1 VFLLAYPAASRG
13 EYALGRIQAGNAAAG
28 VCVAGPG
35 HCSAEWMRAAMK
47 RILIVDDESF
57 LLDGLEKALKT
68 DSTDVMTVET
78 GNSALQ
84 EIAASPYQLCFLD
97 LFLPD
102 VNGVDVLKKIKEFS
116 PKTKVI
122 VMTAGVVTQSMQEN
136 IEKDAYMFITKPF
149 DLLQVKMLTRRIL
162 EETA

>member
-1 VFLLAYPAASRG
+1 
-13 EYALGRIQAGNAAAG
+13 
-28 VCVAGPG
+28 
-35 HCSAEWMRAAMK
+35 MK
-47 RILIVDDESF
+47 RVLVVDDESF
-57 LLDGLEKALKT
+57 LLNGLGKALQT
-68 DSTDVMTVET
+68 DSTDVTTVET

-102 VNGVDVLKKIKEFS
+102 VNGVDVLKKIKEMS
-116 PKTKVI
+116 PQTKVI
-122 VMTAGVVTQSMQEN
+122 VMTAGVVTPSMQEN

-149 DLLQVKMLTRRIL
+149 DLLQVKMLARRIL

>member
-1 VFLLAYPAASRG
+1 VFA
-13 EYALGRIQAGNAAAG
+13 
-28 VCVAGPG
+28 AGPG
-35 HCSAEWMRAAMK
+35 RAMRHQTRAAMK
-47 RILIVDDESF
+47 RVLVVDDESF
-57 LLDGLEKALKT
+57 LLNGLGKALQT
-68 DSTDVMTVET
+68 DSTDVTTVET

-102 VNGVDVLKKIKEFS
+102 VNGVDVLKKIKAIS

-122 VMTAGVVTQSMQEN
+122 VMTAGVVTRSMQEN

-149 DLLQVKMLTRRIL
+149 DLLQVKMLARRIL

>member
-1 VFLLAYPAASRG
+1 MQCQTG
-13 EYALGRIQAGNAAAG
+13 
-28 VCVAGPG
+28 
-35 HCSAEWMRAAMK
+35 AAMK
-47 RILIVDDESF
+47 RMLVVDDESF
-57 LLDGLEKALKT
+57 LLNGLGKALQT
-68 DSTDVMTVET
+68 DCTDVMTVET
-78 GNSALQ
+78 ASSALQ

-102 VNGVDVLKKIKEFS
+102 GNGMDVLKTMKEIS

-122 VMTAGVVTQSMQEN
+122 VMTAGVVTRSMQES

-149 DLLQVKMLTRRIL
+149 DLLQVKMLARRIL

>member
-1 VFLLAYPAASRG
+1 MWHQTG
-13 EYALGRIQAGNAAAG
+13 
-28 VCVAGPG
+28 
-35 HCSAEWMRAAMK
+35 AAMK
-47 RILIVDDESF
+47 RVLVVDDESF
-57 LLDGLEKALKT
+57 LLNGLGKALQT
-68 DSTDVMTVET
+68 DSTEVTTVET

-102 VNGVDVLKKIKEFS
+102 VNGVDVLKKIKAIS

-122 VMTAGVVTQSMQEN
+122 VMTAGVVTRSMQEN

-149 DLLQVKMLTRRIL
+149 DLLQVKMLARRIL
-162 EETA
+162 EESA

>member
-1 VFLLAYPAASRG
+1 MQYQTG
-13 EYALGRIQAGNAAAG
+13 
-28 VCVAGPG
+28 
-35 HCSAEWMRAAMK
+35 AAMK
-47 RILIVDDESF
+47 RILVVDDESF
-57 LLDGLEKALKT
+57 LLNGLGKALQT
-68 DSTDVMTVET
+68 DCTDVMTVET
-78 GNSALQ
+78 ASSALQ

-102 VNGVDVLKKIKEFS
+102 GNGMDVLKTMKEIS

-122 VMTAGVVTQSMQEN
+122 VMTAGVVTRSMQES

-149 DLLQVKMLTRRIL
+149 DLLQVKMLARRIL

>member
-1 VFLLAYPAASRG
+1 
-13 EYALGRIQAGNAAAG
+13 
-28 VCVAGPG
+28 
-35 HCSAEWMRAAMK
+35 MK
-47 RILIVDDESF
+47 RVLVVDDESF
-57 LLDGLEKALKT
+57 LLDGLGKALQT
-68 DSTDVMTVET
+68 DSTDVTTVET

-84 EIAASPYQLCFLD
+84 EIAASTYKLCFLD

-102 VNGVDVLKKIKEFS
+102 VNGVDVLKKIKAIS

-122 VMTAGVVTQSMQEN
+122 VMTAGVVTRSMQEN

-149 DLLQVKMLTRRIL
+149 DLLQVKMLARRIL

>member
-1 VFLLAYPAASRG
+1 MQCQTGAV
-13 EYALGRIQAGNAAAG
+13 
-28 VCVAGPG
+28 
-35 HCSAEWMRAAMK
+35 MK
-47 RILIVDDESF
+47 RILVVDDESF
-57 LLDGLEKALKT
+57 LLNGLGKALQT
-68 DSTDVMTVET
+68 DCTDVMTVET
-78 GNSALQ
+78 ASSALQ

-102 VNGVDVLKKIKEFS
+102 GNGMDVLKTMKEIS

-122 VMTAGVVTQSMQEN
+122 VMTAGVVTRSMQES

-149 DLLQVKMLTRRIL
+149 DLLQVKMLARRIL

>member
-1 VFLLAYPAASRG
+1 MWH
-13 EYALGRIQAGNAAAG
+13 QT
-28 VCVAGPG
+28 
-35 HCSAEWMRAAMK
+35 RAAMK
-47 RILIVDDESF
+47 RVLVVDDESF
-57 LLDGLEKALKT
+57 LLNGLGKALQT
-68 DSTDVMTVET
+68 DSTDVTTVET

-102 VNGVDVLKKIKEFS
+102 VNGVDVLKKIKAIS

-122 VMTAGVVTQSMQEN
+122 VMTAGVVTRSMQEN

-149 DLLQVKMLTRRIL
+149 DLLQVKMLARRIL
-162 EETA
+162 EESA

>member
-1 VFLLAYPAASRG
+1 LQNFKTLSDS
-13 EYALGRIQAGNAAAG
+13 
-28 VCVAGPG
+28 CVRRFPQFKPEKQRQGYLPPDRD
-35 HCSAEWMRAAMK
+35 SAMQNQTRAAMK
-47 RILIVDDESF
+47 RVLVVDDEAF
-57 LLDGLEKALKT
+57 LLNGLGKALQT

-102 VNGVDVLKKIKEFS
+102 VNGVDVLKKIKEMS
-116 PKTKVI
+116 PQTKVI
-122 VMTAGVVTQSMQEN
+122 VMTAGVVTRSMQES

-149 DLLQVKMLTRRIL
+149 DLLQVKMLARRIL

>member
-1 VFLLAYPAASRG
+1 M
-13 EYALGRIQAGNAAAG
+13 IQDGNAATE
-28 VCVAGPG
+28 VLVAGWG
-35 HCSAEWMRAAMK
+35 HASAEWTKAAMK
-47 RILIVDDESF
+47 RILVVDDEYF
-57 LLDGLEKALKT
+57 LLYGLGKALRT

-84 EIAASPYQLCFLD
+84 EIAATPYQLCFLD

-102 VNGVDVLKKIKEFS
+102 VNGADLLNKIKEIS

-122 VMTAGVVTQSMQEN
+122 VMTAGVVTQSTQEK

-149 DLLQVKMLTRRIL
+149 DLLQIKMLARRIL